1 MKLFLHLIIKTL
13 CLLGLGMAA
22 AHAATLTLKVED
34 LRDTEGR
41 VAIAVFNSESGFPD
55 DDAKA
60 IRRVYVP
67 LQQNGQIVTTTLKD
81 LAPGNYAIALFHD
94 HNLSGKLETNLFGI
108 PRKGYGFS
116 NNVNPSLRSARFD
129 EAVFTLPEEGRDV
142 TIKVIYR

>member
-1 MKLFLHLIIKTL
+1 MKLLRHLMIKTL
-13 CLLGLGMAA
+13 GLFCLGTAIA
-22 AHAATLTLKVED
+22 NAATLTLKVED

-81 LAPGNYAIALFHD
+81 LAPGICQATCPIFHAANFNFFDALHSSFC
-94 HNLSGKLETNLFGI
+94 
-108 PRKGYGFS
+108 GF
-116 NNVNPSLRSARFD
+116 NHTSL
-129 EAVFTLPEEGRDV
+129 T
-142 TIKVIYR
+142 